1 MATRNVDTQA
11 QCDHTGIENVQT
23 SQNNVQ
29 VLIDRKCS
37 RNIVR
42 RGFLARN
49 TVGTRS
55 WVMVGRGFVD
65 RKGVPT
71 SNREGVPTSNRE
83 GVPTSRNRPGP
94 FFQLLPNGLP

>member
-1 MATRNVDTQA
+1 MATGDLDTQA
-11 QCDHTGIENVQT
+11 QYNHTGIESVQT

-29 VLIDRKCS
+29 VLIVKKCS
-37 RNIVR
+37 RNIVD

-49 TVGTRS
+49 IVGTRS
-55 WVMVGRGFVD
+55 LVMVGRGFLA

-71 SNREGVPTSNRE
+71 NDRE
-83 GVPTSRNRPGP
+83 GVPTSRNPLRP